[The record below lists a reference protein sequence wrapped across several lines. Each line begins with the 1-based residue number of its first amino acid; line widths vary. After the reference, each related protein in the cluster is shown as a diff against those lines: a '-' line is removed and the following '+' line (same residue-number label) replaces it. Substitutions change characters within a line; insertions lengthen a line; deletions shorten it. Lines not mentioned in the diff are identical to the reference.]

1 MAKKRG
7 LDDWFGK
14 ENWVDIGAPK
24 KGGGYEK
31 CGRKSAKDSDRGYPK
46 CVPAAKAAK
55 MSKKEVAS
63 AVRRKRAKKQGV
75 GGKPTNV
82 KTFAAEGGSIMKM
95 KAKGM
100 MRGGAPRAGRSGF
113 AKGRKKPRN
122 PTIPSNSGVTG
133 PMGPVKGRPRS
144 PSGPV
149 VPGGPTGGGKPKKM
163 KTGGMATKGYAKG
176 GAMKTKS
183 YAKGGAMKSKAKSS
197 PVRAPSS
204 KNSGLYGR

>member
-1 MAKKRG
+1 VARSKG
-7 LDDWFGK
+7 LDDWFNK
-14 ENWVDIGAPK
+14 ENWVDISAPK
-24 KGGGYEK
+24 EGGGYEK

-95 KAKGM
+95 KAKGYA
-100 MRGGAPRAGRSGF
+100 RGGAGKAMPKPQKKSNGGYMK
-113 AKGRKKPRN
+113 AKGKAAG
-122 PTIPSNSGVTG
+122 GVMNG
-133 PMGPVKGRPRS
+133 MM
-144 PSGPV
+144 
-149 VPGGPTGGGKPKKM
+149 M
-163 KTGGMATKGYAKG
+163 KAKG
-176 GAMKTKS
+176 KA
-183 YAKGGAMKSKAKSS
+183 AGGAMKSKAKSS
-197 PVRAPSS
+197 PVRAPSN